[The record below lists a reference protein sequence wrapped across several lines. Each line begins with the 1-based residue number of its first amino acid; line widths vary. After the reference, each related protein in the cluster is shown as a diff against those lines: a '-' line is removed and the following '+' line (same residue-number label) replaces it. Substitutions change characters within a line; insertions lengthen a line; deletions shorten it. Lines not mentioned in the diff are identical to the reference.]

1 MNPAT
6 AQEPKLVDM
15 SIGKRKR
22 KLRNE
27 MLATGFLAPYF
38 CFFILFSIIP
48 IFYGLFVSF
57 HDWTLIGK
65 EGFVGLQN
73 YLYALKDPDFW
84 ASLWNTTYFA
94 IISTPF
100 MIITPF
106 LLALILDSKVKGRTL
121 LRTVFFMPNILS
133 VAVVSFIWIFVLAP
147 YSGLLNTVLHNIG
160 ILGPEQEIFWLS
172 EPNLAWI
179 SIVMITL
186 WWTQGFNMIVLLA
199 GLQDIPVDHYEAATL
214 DGANAWQRLKYITL
228 PAMRGLIVLITVLQV
243 IASFKVFGQVWL
255 VTRGGPGNETRTMI
269 QYIYETGFTAND
281 LGLSTSMSFI
291 FFVFLV
297 VLSFLQFKFFGR
309 KSD

>member
-1 MNPAT
+1 MNPETVQHAVMT
-6 AQEPKLVDM
+6 DLAK
-15 SIGKRKR
+15 GKRRR

-27 MLATGFLAPYF
+27 WMATGFLAPYF
-38 CFFILFSIIP
+38 IFFMIFSIVP

-65 EGFVGLQN
+65 EGFVGFQN
-73 YLYALKDPDFW
+73 YIYTLNDPDYW

-94 IISTPF
+94 LISTPF
-100 MIITPF
+100 MIVIPF
-106 LLALILDSKVKGRTL
+106 LLALILDSKVKGRTF

-147 YSGLLNTVLHNIG
+147 YTGLLNTVLHNLG
-160 ILGPEQEIFWLS
+160 IISPDTEIFWLN
-172 EPNLAWI
+172 EPQLAWI

-186 WWTQGFNMIVLLA
+186 WWSQGFNMIVMLA
-199 GLQDIPVDHYEAATL
+199 GLQDIPADHYEAATL

-228 PAMRGLIVLITVLQV
+228 PAMRGIIVLLTVLQV

-291 FFVFLV
+291 FFILLS
-297 VLSFLQFKFFGR
+297 VLSFLQFKFFG
-309 KSD
+309 KKTD

>member
-1 MNPAT
+1 MNPVT
-6 AQEPKLVDM
+6 VKDPSQVDM

-22 KLRNE
+22 KLQNE
-27 MLATGFLAPYF
+27 LLATGFLAPYF
-38 CFFILFSIIP
+38 SFFILFSIVP

-73 YLYALKDPDFW
+73 YLYALKDSDFW

-94 IISTPF
+94 LISTPF
-100 MIITPF
+100 MIVTPF
-106 LLALILDSKVKGRTL
+106 LLALILDSKVKGKTF
-121 LRTVFFMPNILS
+121 LRTVFFMPNVLS
-133 VAVVSFIWIFVLAP
+133 VAVVSFVWIFLLAP
-147 YSGLLNTVLHNIG
+147 YSGLVNTVLHNLG
-160 ILGPEQEIFWLS
+160 ILSPESEIFWLN
-172 EPNLAWI
+172 EPQLAWI

-199 GLQDIPVDHYEAATL
+199 GLQDIPAEHYEAATL
-214 DGANAWQRLKYITL
+214 DGANAWQRLKFITL
-228 PAMRGLIVLITVLQV
+228 PAMRGLLVLITVLQV

-291 FFVFLV
+291 FFVFLT
-297 VLSFLQFKFFGR
+297 VLSFLQFKIFGK